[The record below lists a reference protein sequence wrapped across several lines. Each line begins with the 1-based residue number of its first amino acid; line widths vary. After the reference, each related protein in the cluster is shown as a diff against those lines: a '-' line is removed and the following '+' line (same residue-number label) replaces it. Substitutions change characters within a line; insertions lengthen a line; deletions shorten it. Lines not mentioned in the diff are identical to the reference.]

1 MLIYTDTMKNKI
13 YAFLNTVLLI
23 CLTSQ
28 FIAAQGSNMQWVLLM
43 EMETQ
48 SGCSGLSDCTSKT
61 VCYGLEYTP
70 EMSGTITSYT
80 TGFLVDCLSGNNPIL
95 TNTSCVM
102 TNKSA
107 ITDDCSGSGLILMNA
122 SGNTGLSQVTAN
134 TPIILHQVCMDFST
148 SGTIDIVE
156 EEVTNLT
163 VSLDLG
169 SAPKDELP
177 AFTTQQLAGEDCR
190 QLPVEWLG
198 FKAQPTDEST
208 ALLEWQTA
216 TEINA
221 SHYEVEHST
230 DGKSFQP
237 VGKVKAAGN
246 SLTIQAYE
254 FFHLNVA
261 KGTNYYR
268 IKQIDLD
275 GSVDYTPV
283 EAVVF
288 DRHKDFGI
296 SLFPNPADEE
306 VNILI
311 QTEANSTIVRVLDI
325 QGKLVK
331 QFKTEIHHSFFFD
344 SSHLAAG
351 MYHVEV
357 TTDRGERY
365 IEKLVIVKE

>member
-1 MLIYTDTMKNKI
+1 MKNKI
-13 YAFLNTVLLI
+13 YVFLNIVLLV

-28 FIAAQGSNMQWVLLM
+28 FIAAQDSNMRWVLLT

-48 SGCSGLSDCTSKT
+48 SGCPNQSNCTSKT

-80 TGFLVDCLSGNNPIL
+80 TGFLVDCLNGNNPIL
-95 TNTSCVM
+95 TNISCVM

-107 ITDDCSGSGLILMNA
+107 ITDDCIGSDLVLMNA
-122 SGNTGLSQVTAN
+122 SGNTGSSQVMAN
-134 TPIILHQVCMDFST
+134 TPIILHQVCMKFS
-148 SGTIDIVE
+148 SNGTIDVVE
-156 EEVTNLT
+156 EEITNLT

-169 SAPKDELP
+169 STPKDELP
-177 AFTTQQLAGEDCR
+177 AYTTQKLAGEDCR
-190 QLPVEWLG
+190 VLPVEWLG
-198 FKAQPTDEST
+198 FKAQPTSENS

-230 DGKSFQP
+230 NGKSFQTI
-237 VGKVKAAGN
+237 GKVKAAGN

-254 FFHLNVA
+254 FFHLDVA

-283 EAVVF
+283 EAVIL
-288 DRHKDFGI
+288 DGQKDFGV

-311 QTEANSTIVRVLDI
+311 QTAANNTIVRVLDI
-325 QGKLVK
+325 QGKVVK
-331 QFKTEIHHSFFFD
+331 QFETDIHHSFFFNSRD
-344 SSHLAAG
+344 LAAG

-357 TTDRGERY
+357 VTDRGERY
-365 IEKLVIVKE
+365 VEKLVIAKE

>member
-1 MLIYTDTMKNKI
+1 MKNNI
-13 YAFLNTVLLI
+13 YALLNIVLLV
-23 CLTSQ
+23 CLTNQ
-28 FIAAQGSNMQWVLLM
+28 FIAAQGSNMRWVLLL
-43 EMETQ
+43 EMQTQ
-48 SGCSGLSDCTSKT
+48 SGCSGLSDCTTKT

-102 TNKSA
+102 INKSA
-107 ITDDCSGSGLILMNA
+107 ITDDCGGSGLVLMNA

-134 TPIILHQVCMDFST
+134 TPIILHQICMDFSS
-148 SGTIDIVE
+148 SGKINIVE
-156 EEVTNLT
+156 EEITNLT

-177 AFTTQQLAGEDCR
+177 AYITQQLAGEDCR
-190 QLPVEWLG
+190 LLPVEWLG
-198 FKAQPTDEST
+198 FKAQPTSGNS

-230 DGKSFQP
+230 DGKNFQTI
-237 VGKVKAAGN
+237 GKVKAAGN
-246 SLTIQAYE
+246 SLSIQAYE
-254 FFHLNVA
+254 FFHLDVA

-275 GSVDYTPV
+275 GSIDYTPV
-283 EAVVF
+283 EAVIF
-288 DRHKDFGI
+288 DGHKDFGV

-311 QTEANSTIVRVLDI
+311 QTEANNTVVKIFNI
-325 QGKLVK
+325 QGKIVK
-331 QFKTEIHHSFFFD
+331 QFETDFHHSFFFY
-344 SSHLAAG
+344 SSNLPAG

-357 TTDRGERY
+357 RTDKGERY
-365 IEKLVIVKE
+365 VEKLVIVKE